1 MEREQFTFYRS
12 FWEAL
17 KALPKK
23 DQLPFV
29 MAVCSYALD
38 GESKPISGAPYAS
51 FLLVKPILDK
61 ASKKAANGKQ
71 GGSKPKANGKQTGS
85 KPNQTESHIEGEEEI
100 EGEREMEGDN
110 PPTPLAPAS
119 SLRVSPPTFE
129 QVLEAAKMKGCPE
142 CAKPFFDYYAAAG
155 WRDSEGKP
163 CAWNWQQ
170 KLVAWRMRE
179 EKRRKPGEKRGIPA
193 SYDYEKTEGSL

>member
-29 MAVCSYALD
+29 MAICAYALD
-38 GESKPISGAPYAS
+38 GECKPLSGSPYAS

-61 ASKKAANGKQ
+61 ANKKASNGKQ
-71 GGSKPKANGKQTGS
+71 GGSKPKANGKQTE
-85 KPNQTESHIEGEEEI
+85 NHI
-100 EGEREMEGDN
+100 EGEREGEREIEIEGDN
-110 PPTPLAPAS
+110 PPTPLASAS
-119 SLRVSPPTFE
+119 PLRVNPPTFE
-129 QVLEAAKMKGCPE
+129 QVQEVAKLRGCPE

-170 KLVAWRMRE
+170 KLVAWKMRE
-179 EKRRKPGEKRGIPA
+179 EKRQKTQGGSASTQPRPDPNDWEGWGI
-193 SYDYEKTEGSL
+193 